1 MSGELR
7 QYPAGDKAGGTEA
20 VGSAWGGGWAV
31 GAQNLGTDEP
41 APAESRWPAVWQK
54 GGQRTGVV
62 GPGKDMEQQ
71 DTPKEKGLLTRPSHC
86 D

>member
-1 MSGELR
+1 M
-7 QYPAGDKAGGTEA
+7 
-20 VGSAWGGGWAV
+20 GSARGGGWAV